1 MNNGAILLGLMV
13 SRGSMIGRGVVVSG
27 SMMNWGMMN
36 WGMVNW
42 GMVNWGMV
50 NWGKNMMDSGSRGMI
65 SRSLV
70 NNRRI
75 FHF

>member
-42 GMVNWGMV
+42 GMVNWG
-50 NWGKNMMDSGSRGMI
+50 KNMVDSGSRGVI
-65 SRSLV
+65 SGSLV

>member
-42 GMVNWGMV
+42 G
-50 NWGKNMMDSGSRGMI
+50 KNMVDSRSRGVI
-65 SRSLV
+65 SGSLV

>member
-42 GMVNWGMV
+42 G
-50 NWGKNMMDSGSRGMI
+50 KNMVDSGSRGMI